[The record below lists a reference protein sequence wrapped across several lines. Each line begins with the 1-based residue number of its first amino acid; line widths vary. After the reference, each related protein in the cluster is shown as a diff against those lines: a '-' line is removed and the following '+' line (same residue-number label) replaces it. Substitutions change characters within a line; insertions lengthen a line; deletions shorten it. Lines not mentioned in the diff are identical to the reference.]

1 MVTSVMRANP
11 VQDSLSRWTLLAYGS
26 LALPLALAEIPI
38 IVYLPAFYAKELHLP
53 TALVGLVFLSARLWD
68 GASDILI
75 GWFSDRSRSRWGRR
89 KPWVIGAAP
98 FLIASLWFLCN
109 PPVGAGLVYLG
120 VWAALFYPSWT
131 AMKIPY
137 ISWGAE
143 LATDYVERSRVTTY
157 RETFTMVGNLLFA
170 AGPLVFLAAN
180 PPLQSVLYLMSA
192 AVIWLVP
199 LTTALL
205 ALFVRD
211 PVPAQPQKA
220 PLWEGLSCLMRD
232 RVLLRFVM
240 ATLLIWTSEGV
251 INSLAVFSFSVG
263 LELPNK
269 IFFIILALYI
279 ATLSSVP
286 LTLWLARRWEKHR
299 LLALGIAVY
308 TAATTTLLWVP
319 RGSLVLTTLVWV
331 IGGIG
336 YAAITTLPTSVLAD
350 IVDRGEVATGERR
363 AGAYAAIYYLVVKVG
378 LALGVGIAFG
388 LLALIHFDPS
398 AAHHSL
404 ADAQN
409 IRIVGFGLPSLLYAM
424 ALILYL
430 GHPITR
436 SLQRQSRMEI
446 DMREANRVGC
456 SGEAW

>member
-1 MVTSVMRANP
+1 
-11 VQDSLSRWTLLAYGS
+11 
-26 LALPLALAEIPI
+26 
-38 IVYLPAFYAKELHLP
+38 
-53 TALVGLVFLSARLWD
+53 
-68 GASDILI
+68 
-75 GWFSDRSRSRWGRR
+75 
-89 KPWVIGAAP
+89 
-98 FLIASLWFLCN
+98 
-109 PPVGAGLVYLG
+109 
-120 VWAALFYPSWT
+120 
-131 AMKIPY
+131 
-137 ISWGAE
+137 
-143 LATDYVERSRVTTY
+143 
-157 RETFTMVGNLLFA
+157 
-170 AGPLVFLAAN
+170 
-180 PPLQSVLYLMSA
+180 
-192 AVIWLVP
+192 
-199 LTTALL
+199 
-205 ALFVRD
+205 
-211 PVPAQPQKA
+211 
-220 PLWEGLSCLMRD
+220 LMRD

-269 IFFIILALYI
+269 IFFIILALYV

-436 SLQRQSRMEI
+436 RLQRQLRMEI